1 MRSELVVLIKVG
13 FLIYNTYY
21 DGKFTSMIYKN
32 KKYMQMAFYAFVGI
46 ALFVLLRTNPTRG
59 KAMLVQ
65 ANDAIKY
72 MPLDKQSASILS
84 PILDFT
90 TRDTSSHFMGNVNP
104 QTGNHRTMEQRIL
117 SSGNTPGKKVKR
129 SVSETKKKYVASLQ
143 GWKCNLM

>member
-1 MRSELVVLIKVG
+1 MRSELVVLIIAG

-46 ALFVLLRTNPTRG
+46 ALLVLLRTNPTRG

-84 PILDFT
+84 PILDL
-90 TRDTSSHFMGNVNP
+90 
-104 QTGNHRTMEQRIL
+104 QQEIL
-117 SSGNTPGKKVKR
+117 HLTLLW
-129 SVSETKKKYVASLQ
+129 E
-143 GWKCNLM
+143 M